1 MTRVHPKASI
11 PTLKSSS
18 TQDPTNFRA
27 THTKIIQQNRNIT
40 LSIKMQ
46 AAKRPTK
53 LIDNSKLIAGYF
65 TALQREEIQL

>member
-1 MTRVHPKASI
+1 
-11 PTLKSSS
+11 
-18 TQDPTNFRA
+18 
-27 THTKIIQQNRNIT
+27 
-40 LSIKMQ
+40 MQ